1 MRSRVLMECFVCV
14 CVVLFLAAP
23 KAPGQA
29 VYGSILGTVTDQQGN
44 AVTGAKVTVTSTTKN
59 FTFDATSNESGIYS
73 VTHLIPDT
81 YKVHVEANGFKAYDV
96 ASVAVFLASDD
107 ADYVTGSTYYV
118 DGGLTWHYEE
128 Q

>member
-1 MRSRVLMECFVCV
+1 MRSCSVLMGCFLCLFI
-14 CVVLFLAAP
+14 VLALAAP

-44 AVTGAKVTVTSTTKN
+44 AVTGAKITVTSTTKS

-81 YKVHVEANGFKAYDV
+81 YKVHVEATGFKAFDV
-96 ASVAVFLASDD
+96 ASVQVS
-107 ADYVTGSTYYV
+107 ADSSVN
-118 DGGLTWHYEE
+118 
-128 Q
+128 